1 MVIQDTPLQT
11 SMVTA
16 VSKMF
21 VVYSKPGCPSCDNAK
36 RLIDTSG
43 DVYIENVIGRDVSR
57 EKFMEMFPSVKTVPY
72 ILEQDA
78 GAVGGYTDLVEWY
91 ENK

>member
-1 MVIQDTPLQT
+1 MVIQDTQLQT

-21 VVYSKPGCPSCDNAK
+21 VVYSKPGCPSCVNAK
-36 RLIDTSG
+36 SLIDASG

-57 EKFMEMFPSVKTVPY
+57 EEFMEMFPSVKSVPL
-72 ILEQDA
+72 IIEQEAD
-78 GAVGGYTDLVEWY
+78 VIGGYTDLVEWY

>member
-1 MVIQDTPLQT
+1 MVIQDTQLQT

-16 VSKMF
+16 VSKIF

-36 RLIDTSG
+36 RLITTSG
-43 DVYIENVIGRDVSR
+43 DSYLENVIGRDVSR
-57 EKFMEMFPSVKTVPY
+57 EEFMEMYPSVKSVPL
-72 ILEQDA
+72 ILEEEA
-78 GAVGGYTDLVEWY
+78 GTIGGYTDLVEWY

>member
-1 MVIQDTPLQT
+1 MPLQT

-36 RLIDTSG
+36 KLIAING
-43 DVYIENVIGRDVSR
+43 DVYVENVIGRDVSR
-57 EKFMEMFPSVKTVPY
+57 EEFMEMFPSVKTVPY

>member
-1 MVIQDTPLQT
+1 MPPQT

-36 RLIDTSG
+36 KLIAING
-43 DVYIENVIGRDVSR
+43 DVYVENVIGRDVSR
-57 EKFMEMFPSVKTVPY
+57 EEFMEMFPSVKTVPY
-72 ILEQDA
+72 ILEQEAD
-78 GAVGGYTDLVEWY
+78 VIGGYTDLVEWY

>member
-1 MVIQDTPLQT
+1 MVIQDMQQLT
-11 SMVTA
+11 SMVVA
-16 VSKMF
+16 VSKTF
-21 VVYSKPGCPSCDNAK
+21 VVYSKPGCPSCVNAK
-36 RLIDTSG
+36 QLIALSG

-57 EKFMEMFPSVKTVPY
+57 EDFMEMFPAVKSVPY

-78 GAVGGYTDLVEWY
+78 GAIGGFDNLVEWY